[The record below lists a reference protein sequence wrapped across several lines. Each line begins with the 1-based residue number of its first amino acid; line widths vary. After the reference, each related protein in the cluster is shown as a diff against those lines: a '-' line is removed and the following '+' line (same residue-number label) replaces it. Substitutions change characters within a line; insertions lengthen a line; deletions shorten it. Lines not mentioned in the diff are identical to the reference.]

1 MPSKRTNDSVER
13 ILQELNQ
20 QQEAKGIRD
29 GVTER
34 NVDEILRSIP
44 RSGAHPDDA
53 TVQLGPIPQ
62 SEMPKVEVSADVAD
76 PESRFSTQAIDALLA
91 DLPIF
96 RSEEV
101 VRHPASAVTAKP
113 APARRTAPAAPAA
126 QPKSSA
132 RPAQQPAYREET
144 PVQRTEPEPRTEQT
158 VRAPEPE
165 PRQDVGQ
172 DREQPENTLGDTTRT
187 GIIKNFLRQ
196 MSGEDT
202 EDLSQRK
209 NQFQRFFEESVAVV
223 PDDKGKL
230 PSEKKRGKKRGLF
243 GRGDDTGEIT
253 DEFVPINVSI
263 MGRNNTQ
270 DQPEEQ
276 PEEDSASHRE
286 APRKKRGLFG
296 LFGGR
301 DESEEMEPESDLTAY
316 PEEEPALRQEPEEP
330 APMPEPETDIPA
342 AEPEYQPQPQP
353 EPEPET
359 QKYVYR
365 SKYAGTRRVHGSLT
379 DTLSSLGL
387 YHTDAFRIRA
397 QADAKRA
404 AAALKQPQPSTQ
416 EEVVPQEKPAVGAAL
431 PEEAAPRKK
440 RDTLEFTPGQKAHT
454 MPEQEGRTQTFHAS
468 EPVGEPVMTG
478 SDTLTSGFG
487 TNLNDDDRGQDT
499 RDFLKA
505 LQPDL
510 PQQNARRA
518 GGTAGASRQKRRD
531 SLPNTE
537 VPAEPAAQTVRPART
552 EPADAPVQAEAK
564 ARTAQMDRTAPME
577 EPAEE
582 RTMTGQ
588 VKLDLSAGAESD
600 DVDRTMTGQVR
611 LDAPDQPSD
620 TRDFDLD
627 ILGPQ
632 IEEKPNTEQFVR
644 GIAQTLNAG
653 LDAAQEETTSDRY
666 AEAAARLT
674 AQEPDDEAEQP
685 RKKRGRMRFAGNAD
699 DEHEGGESGG
709 PFAAAEHRHKLDY
722 ETTEDAPKVR
732 QELDKQ
738 NLLATVVAIVSGA
751 AALVML
757 YLGTAV
763 VGSLPM
769 PAPLNPDVS
778 AAPLLVVMLVLLLVT
793 CALNWKTLLDGCI
806 GLVRSPT
813 PDTMPSLAALGA
825 LIQLLVFLIQPE
837 WYDPA
842 KFCLMSGPAALLLC
856 FNAVGKMLDAR
867 TVRANFDLVSAGVDH
882 AVAYRLRD
890 AAVLRTVT
898 RGLGETKPCLLVSRP
913 TVLLKNFLAGSGAHR
928 TSDKSQQ
935 QFSWALGVC
944 GLLSLV
950 FTLLYRGDPGMAFS
964 AMAAVFCLGTPLSG
978 TLISA
983 LPAQLM
989 QRSAARVGAV
999 IPGWKDIRQ
1008 LGRTNI
1014 IQITARDLFPSGC
1027 VTLTG
1032 IRPIG
1037 KERIDLAIPIAA
1049 SVLAEGSTT
1058 LRDVFLG
1065 MIGNDR
1071 KLLLKVDDLKTVY
1084 GKGYVAWVNGS
1095 RVLVGNRALMEEYE
1109 IHVPSM
1115 DFERRHS
1122 VNQRRVIYLAVSGNL
1137 TAMFQVSYQRD
1148 PDTAAVLESLRR
1160 AGMSIIV
1167 DCDDFNC
1174 DVNLVETVYGLPGDS
1189 VKVLNAEEREA
1200 LAPAT
1205 AWLPESEGNMLH
1217 LGSFASFVGGLEAA
1231 AGAAEGEHRASIVL
1245 AASVLISCVLAVI
1258 MSLAGGIVS
1267 LPLPAMVLYQAGW
1280 AVLALVFPMTQRY

>member
-29 GVTER
+29 GVTDR

-44 RSGAHPDDA
+44 RAGVHPDDA

-62 SEMPKVEVSADVAD
+62 NEMPKVEVSADVAD
-76 PESRFSTQAIDALLA
+76 PEARFSTQAIDALLA

-96 RSEEV
+96 RSEEA
-101 VRHPASAVTAKP
+101 VRHPSSAVTAKAPAKQQSPAARPAASARQETPARQAQPAQDRSPAAP
-113 APARRTAPAAPAA
+113 APARRQPETLHAPDS
-126 QPKSSA
+126 QP
-132 RPAQQPAYREET
+132 
-144 PVQRTEPEPRTEQT
+144 
-158 VRAPEPE
+158 APEPAPKAE
-165 PRQDVGQ
+165 D
-172 DREQPENTLGDTTRT
+172 DRNTMGDTTRT

-196 MSGEDT
+196 MGGEDGAQSAD
-202 EDLSQRK
+202 ELSQRK

-223 PDDKGKL
+223 PDAKGKL
-230 PSEKKRGKKRGLF
+230 PPEKKRGKKRGLF
-243 GRGDDTGEIT
+243 GRVEDTGEIT

-263 MGRNNTQ
+263 VGHGNEASQ
-270 DQPEEQ
+270 SAAGPEEE
-276 PEEDSASHRE
+276 PASRQE
-286 APRKKRGLFG
+286 PSRKKKGFFG

-301 DESEEMEPESDLTAY
+301 NEEEEELPEDGEELLVPEEEAPVPQPV
-316 PEEEPALRQEPEEP
+316 PEEEPAVSAP
-330 APMPEPETDIPA
+330 APAPEPE
-342 AEPEYQPQPQP
+342 PQP
-353 EPEPET
+353 EPEPEP

-387 YHTDAFRIRA
+387 YHTDASRIRA
-397 QADAKRA
+397 QAGQSAQPRPEPE
-404 AAALKQPQPSTQ
+404 PQPVQPVPAAQPVFEEEAGDTIERPAIRQ
-416 EEVVPQEKPAVGAAL
+416 EE
-431 PEEAAPRKK
+431 APRKK
-440 RDTLEFTPGQKAHT
+440 RDTVEFTPGKKPHQPPAA
-454 MPEQEGRTQTFHAS
+454 ESQTQTFHGS

-478 SDTLTSGFG
+478 ADTLSMSIPVEMSGPEE
-487 TNLNDDDRGQDT
+487 REDT
-499 RDFLKA
+499 QNFLRSME
-505 LQPDL
+505 PE
-510 PQQNARRA
+510 
-518 GGTAGASRQKRRD
+518 TA
-531 SLPNTE
+531 P
-537 VPAEPAAQTVRPART
+537 RPARKTASAATVPRGQET
-552 EPADAPVQAEAK
+552 ESTPEH
-564 ARTAQMDRTAPME
+564 
-577 EPAEE
+577 
-582 RTMTGQ
+582 
-588 VKLDLSAGAESD
+588 
-600 DVDRTMTGQVR
+600 TMTGQVR
-611 LDAPDQPSD
+611 LDVPAQPKSGIEHTMTGQVRLDVSQPSGS
-620 TRDFDLD
+620 TQDFDLD
-627 ILGPQ
+627 LELGPQ
-632 IEEKPNTEQFVR
+632 VEEKPNTEQFVR

-653 LDAAQEETTSDRY
+653 LDAAGEETSTDRF

-674 AQEPDDEAEQP
+674 ARESDDEAEQP
-685 RKKRGRMRFAGNAD
+685 RKKRGRMRLGGSPD
-699 DEHEGGESGG
+699 DERDAPEAGG
-709 PFAAAEHRHKLDY
+709 PFAAAEHRHKIDY

-738 NLLATVVAIVSGA
+738 NLIATITVIVSGV

-757 YLGTAV
+757 YLGTAAV
-763 VGSLPM
+763 SGLPL
-769 PAPLNPDVS
+769 PGALNTDVS

-793 CALNWKTLLDGCI
+793 CAFNWRTLFSGFA
-806 GLVRSPT
+806 GLVRSPS
-813 PDTMPSLAALGA
+813 PDTMPSLAAAGA

-837 WYDPA
+837 WYNVS
-842 KFCLMSGPAALLLC
+842 KFCLMAGPAALLLC

-890 AAVLRTVT
+890 AGVLRTVT

-935 QFSWALGVC
+935 QFSWALGAC
-944 GLLSLV
+944 GLISLV
-950 FTLLYRGDPGMAFS
+950 FTLLYRGDAGMAFS
-964 AMAAVFCLGTPLSG
+964 AMAAVLCLGTPLAG

-1027 VTLTG
+1027 VTLAG

-1071 KLLLKVDDLKTVY
+1071 KLLVKVDDLKTVY

-1095 RVLVGNRALMEEYE
+1095 RVLVGNRSLMEDYE

-1115 DFERRHS
+1115 EFERRHS

-1245 AASVLISCVLAVI
+1245 AMSVLISCVLAVI

>member
-44 RSGAHPDDA
+44 RSGVHPDDA

-101 VRHPASAVTAKP
+101 VRHPSSAVTAKP

-144 PVQRTEPEPRTEQT
+144 PVRRTEPAPRTEQT

-165 PRQDVGQ
+165 PRQDAGQ
-172 DREQPENTLGDTTRT
+172 DREQPENTLGDTSRT

-263 MGRNNTQ
+263 MGRNSTQ

-276 PEEDSASHRE
+276 PEEDSASRRE

-330 APMPEPETDIPA
+330 APMPEPEPDIPEEEA
-342 AEPEYQPQPQP
+342 EYQPQPQP
-353 EPEPET
+353 EPEPGP

-365 SKYAGTRRVHGSLT
+365 SKYAGTRRVHGSLA

-387 YHTDAFRIRA
+387 YHTDASRIRA
-397 QADAKRA
+397 QADAVRTDPTPA
-404 AAALKQPQPSTQ
+404 APVRSQPAVREETPVQEQPAPAEAFPQ
-416 EEVVPQEKPAVGAAL
+416 EE
-431 PEEAAPRKK
+431 APRKK
-440 RDTLEFTPGQKAHT
+440 RDTVEFMPGKKPHEPPA
-454 MPEQEGRTQTFHAS
+454 EEARTQTFHGS
-468 EPVGEPVMTG
+468 EPVGEPVMTPA
-478 SDTLTSGFG
+478 DTLASGF
-487 TNLNDDDRGQDT
+487 TVDMSERDEKEDT
-499 RDFLKA
+499 QDFLK
-505 LQPDL
+505 
-510 PQQNARRA
+510 
-518 GGTAGASRQKRRD
+518 S
-531 SLPNTE
+531 
-537 VPAEPAAQTVRPART
+537 VEPALPRTQRTGDAARSRTAART
-552 EPADAPVQAEAK
+552 DPAMTSEQPSLDH
-564 ARTAQMDRTAPME
+564 
-577 EPAEE
+577 
-582 RTMTGQ
+582 TMTGQ
-588 VKLDLSAGAESD
+588 VKLDLASEATRP
-600 DVDRTMTGQVR
+600 VDRTMTGQVR

>member
-29 GVTER
+29 GVNES

-53 TVQLGPIPQ
+53 TVQLGPIPE

-76 PESRFSTQAIDALLA
+76 PEDRFSTQAIDALLS

-96 RSEEV
+96 RKEEA
-101 VRHPASAVTAKP
+101 VRHPSAAVTPQAPVKKQPPVQKAPAEPQPSAPSRRPATASARAEEP
-113 APARRTAPAAPAA
+113 ASAAP
-126 QPKSSA
+126 
-132 RPAQQPAYREET
+132 
-144 PVQRTEPEPRTEQT
+144 VHRTETFRAPEPQQTPRPEPEARTEQT
-158 VRAPEPE
+158 RT
-165 PRQDVGQ
+165 Q
-172 DREQPENTLGDTTRT
+172 NTLGDTTRT

-196 MSGEDT
+196 MGGEDGAQSAD
-202 EDLSQRK
+202 ELSQRK

-223 PDDKGKL
+223 PDAKGKL
-230 PSEKKRGKKRGLF
+230 PAEKKRSKKRGLF
-243 GRGDDTGEIT
+243 GRAGNAGENT

-263 MGRNNTQ
+263 VGHGNSE
-270 DQPEEQ
+270 PEPAAEPDGAELPGQ
-276 PEEDSASHRE
+276 EH
-286 APRKKRGLFG
+286 PRRKRGLFG
-296 LFGGR
+296 LFGGKNT
-301 DESEEMEPESDLTAY
+301 EQ
-316 PEEEPALRQEPEEP
+316 EEEPELYAVEQTASL
-330 APMPEPETDIPA
+330 
-342 AEPEYQPQPQP
+342 P
-353 EPEPET
+353 EPEPEPEPEPAPRT
-359 QKYVYR
+359 EPRPEPAPEPQAAPEPGPQKYVYR

-387 YHTDAFRIRA
+387 YHTEISQIRA
-397 QADAKRA
+397 QAA
-404 AAALKQPQPSTQ
+404 AAQPEPQQTVQTAVPQPETDFGDTG
-416 EEVVPQEKPAVGAAL
+416 ELGDTIERPAVSR
-431 PEEAAPRKK
+431 EEAPRKK
-440 RDTLEFTPGQKAHT
+440 RDTLEFTPGKKPHQP
-454 MPEQEGRTQTFHAS
+454 PEAESRTQTFHGS

-478 SDTLTSGFG
+478 ADTLSTGFAVD
-487 TNLNDDDRGQDT
+487 TAAEEKREDT

-505 LQPDL
+505 LQPKA
-510 PQQNARRA
+510 PRQQAAQPRSRAAAR
-518 GGTAGASRQKRRD
+518 
-531 SLPNTE
+531 PE
-537 VPAEPAAQTVRPART
+537 PEEPAAEHTMTGQVRLDLSSPETVP
-552 EPADAPVQAEAK
+552 
-564 ARTAQMDRTAPME
+564 E

-582 RTMTGQ
+582 P
-588 VKLDLSAGAESD
+588 AA
-600 DVDRTMTGQVR
+600 DRTMTGQVR
-611 LDAPDQPSD
+611 LDSPEQPSD
-620 TRDFDLD
+620 TKDFDLD

-632 IEEKPNTEQFVR
+632 VEEKPNTEQFVR
-644 GIAQTLNAG
+644 GIAQTLNSGLEDAG
-653 LDAAQEETTSDRY
+653 EEDSSDRY

-674 AQEPDDEAEQP
+674 AQEPDDEADQP
-685 RKKRGRMRFAGNAD
+685 RKKRSRMRFAGHAD
-699 DEHEGGESGG
+699 DERDNPDAAG
-709 PFAAAEHRHKLDY
+709 PFAAAEQHHKLDY

-732 QELDKQ
+732 RELDKQ
-738 NLLATVVAIVSGA
+738 TLLTTIIAVVSGA

-757 YLGTAV
+757 YLGTAA
-763 VGSLPM
+763 VGGLPL
-769 PAPLNPDVS
+769 PAALNPDVS
-778 AAPLLVVMLVLLLVT
+778 AGPLLVVMLILLLVT
-793 CALNWKTLLDGCI
+793 CVLNWKTLLDGMV
-806 GLVRSPT
+806 GLARSPS
-813 PDTMPSLAALGA
+813 PDTMPALAAVGA

-837 WYDPA
+837 WYDAA

-935 QFSWALGVC
+935 QFSWALGAC
-944 GLLSLV
+944 ALISLV
-950 FTLLYRGDPGMAFS
+950 FTLLYRSDPGMAFS
-964 AMAAVFCLGTPLSG
+964 AMAAVLCLGTPLSG

-1027 VTLTG
+1027 VSLTG

-1071 KLLLKVDDLKTVY
+1071 KLLVKVDDLKTVY

-1115 DFERRHS
+1115 EFERRHS

-1231 AGAAEGEHRASIVL
+1231 AGAAEGEHKASIVL

-1267 LPLPAMVLYQAGW
+1267 LPLPAMVLYQVGW